1 METGETCDA
10 PDAALYIRNV
20 NGPKDEDGMVRG
32 FFPVA
37 RGVKTHDYT
46 FEVVIKKDKT
56 LKSVTIFDDRNDPY
70 QLNEIDYR
78 ENPELFAKL
87 LETLK
92 AKLEESNDVWH
103 KEGILETLKF

>member
-1 METGETCDA
+1 M
-10 PDAALYIRNV
+10 
-20 NGPKDEDGMVRG
+20 RG

-37 RGVKTHDYT
+37 RGIKTHGYT
-46 FEVVIKKDKT
+46 FEIAIKKDKT

-78 ENPELFAKL
+78 KQPELFAEL

-92 AKLEESNDVWH
+92 AKLEEANDVWH